1 MTRDTGKMA
10 AQEGRTRLMAD
21 PVANADQLSLEMLG
35 DSSNHNG
42 PAEERADRER
52 FVGKLRLLWN
62 QRRILLRITGAA
74 LVLSTLIAFV
84 IPKRYESTARLMPP
98 NDTNS
103 GMALLAA
110 VTGGKSASGSGGGL
124 TGGLGGGLGSVAS
137 DLLGMKSS
145 GALFVGILQSRTVQD
160 DLINKF
166 DLRKLYRDRL
176 VEDAREDLGKKTD
189 ITEDRKSGIIS
200 IQVTDKNPQ
209 RAAAMAQEYVEELK
223 RLLTQVNT
231 SSAHRERVF
240 LEERLAQVKQDLE
253 SAEKGFSEF
262 ASKNTAIDIQSQG
275 KAMIEAGAAL
285 EGQMIAAQTELQS
298 LRQIYSDG
306 NIRVR
311 TTQARVNELQRQL
324 EKLSGKFDSVT
335 TSNGQADQMIYP
347 SIRKLPLLGVNY
359 ADLYRNTKIQE
370 AIFETLTQGYELAK
384 VEEAKETPNV
394 KVIDPPN
401 VPEKKSFPPRPL
413 IIILGALLP
422 CFLGAFWILGNA
434 RWMEIDQQDPGKVF
448 AQEIFKTMAA
458 HLPSA
463 SNGSSI
469 SPPKEGSNGDL
480 PGRNGSTSENKE
492 GSKPEE

>member
-1 MTRDTGKMA
+1 
-10 AQEGRTRLMAD
+10 
-21 PVANADQLSLEMLG
+21 MLG
-35 DSSNHNG
+35 GSSNHND

-62 QRRILLRITGAA
+62 RRGILLRITGAA
-74 LVLSTLIAFV
+74 LVLSTLIAFL
-84 IPKRYESTARLMPP
+84 IPKRFESTARLMPP
-98 NDTNS
+98 NDMSS
-103 GMALLAA
+103 GMALLSA
-110 VTGGKSASGSGGGL
+110 VTGGRSGSGSSSGGGL
-124 TGGLGGGLGSVAS
+124 AGGLGGGLGSVAG

-240 LEERLAQVKQDLE
+240 LEDRLIQVKQDLE

-262 ASKNTAIDIQSQG
+262 ASKNTALDIQSQG

-285 EGQMIAAQTELQS
+285 EGQLIGAQTELQS
-298 LRQIYSDG
+298 MRQIYSDG

-370 AIFETLTQGYELAK
+370 AIFETLPQGYELAK

-413 IIILGALLP
+413 IIILGTILA
-422 CFLGAFWILGNA
+422 CIGGAVWILGNA
-434 RWMEIDQQDPGKVF
+434 RWAEVDQQDPRKVF
-448 AQEIFKTMAA
+448 
-458 HLPSA
+458 
-463 SNGSSI
+463 
-469 SPPKEGSNGDL
+469 
-480 PGRNGSTSENKE
+480 
-492 GSKPEE
+492 